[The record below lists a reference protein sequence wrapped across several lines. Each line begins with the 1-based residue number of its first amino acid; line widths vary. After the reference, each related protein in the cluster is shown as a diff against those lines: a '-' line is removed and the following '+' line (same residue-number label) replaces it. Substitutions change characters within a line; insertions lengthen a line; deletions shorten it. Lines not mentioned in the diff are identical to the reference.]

1 MYMSSN
7 LVIEAI
13 SSSFQSILD
22 LFLKVFANNVSVKKE
37 FKML

>member
-7 LVIEAI
+7 LAIEAI

-22 LFLKVFANNVSVKKE
+22 LFLKVFANMSA
-37 FKML
+37 